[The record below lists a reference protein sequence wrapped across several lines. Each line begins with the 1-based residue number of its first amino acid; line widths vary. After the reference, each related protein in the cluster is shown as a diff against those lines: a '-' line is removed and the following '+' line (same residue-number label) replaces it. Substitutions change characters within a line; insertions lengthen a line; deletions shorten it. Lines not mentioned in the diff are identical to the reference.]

1 MAGPACRLADATI
14 YSDKDKF
21 AVHVRL
27 DRNNP
32 EFGGI
37 SHVRRTN
44 NSLD

>member
-1 MAGPACRLADATI
+1 MARPACRLADATCF
-14 YSDKDKF
+14 SDTGKC

-27 DRNNP
+27 DWNNP